1 MRISVITLKSGDQ
14 MRLTIGEFWRLV
26 VASIILIAAFGP
38 VAAIVR
44 AEEPK
49 TATAL
54 TIESVAFMAG
64 TWEYVDGSMAIEER
78 WSPVA
83 GGTMLGTGRTVS
95 GDKTVFFE
103 FLRIEGRADGVFYVA
118 QPKGRHPGTE
128 FKLVRAGEREAVFEN
143 LAHDF
148 PKRIIYRKEAD
159 GGLTARVEGD
169 GTEKEK
175 PQEYR
180 YRPAAR

>member
-1 MRISVITLKSGDQ
+1 MQLTTRDICQCVVVSVFLS
-14 MRLTIGEFWRLV
+14 
-26 VASIILIAAFGP
+26 VALGQFSS
-38 VAAIVR
+38 VVR

-49 TATAL
+49 ATPVL
-54 TIESVAFMAG
+54 TIESVAFMTG
-64 TWEYVDGSMAIEER
+64 NWESVDGSVAIEER

-95 GDKTVFFE
+95 GDRTVFFE
-103 FLRIEGRADGVFYVA
+103 FLRIEGRPDGVFYVA

-128 FKLVRAGEREAVFEN
+128 FKLVRARVREAVFEN

-148 PKRIIYRKEAD
+148 PKRITYRKEAD

>member
-1 MRISVITLKSGDQ
+1 M
-14 MRLTIGEFWRLV
+14 
-26 VASIILIAAFGP
+26 VATVFLIAALGD
-38 VAAIVR
+38 AATLAR

-49 TATAL
+49 TVSAL
-54 TIESVAFMAG
+54 TIESVAFMTG
-64 TWEYVDGSMAIEER
+64 NWESVDGSMAIEER

-83 GGTMLGTGRTVS
+83 GGTMLGTGRTIS

-159 GGLTARVEGD
+159 GGLMARVEGD